1 MTCRELIEQLLALPD
16 VEAQKRFLEE
26 HATLLDDQVAHAL
39 KEQADQF
46 LRSDVQRTLETADLL
61 FYMAE
66 LTSTPHYR
74 ALGLLVEANARSIG
88 GLGEYQRAVELYNE
102 AAQIYQAQG
111 RLVDQAK
118 AQVGKVFSLALLGR
132 YGEALETGHWASRV
146 LEEHRQWRPLVN
158 LTMNLAVVHGRQRE
172 DVKALAQFDRARVLC
187 RWLGPD
193 GASFLQLVEHNRAIV
208 LRNLGRFE
216 ASIQASRAAWELTD
230 QLGHKAEMGRVQEDL
245 AFTYLVLGRYN
256 EALELL
262 DQARDVFLADG
273 RPSDAII
280 VELVISYCLLQLRR
294 FTDVLDKCRQV
305 RNLFTEIG
313 RRREVAEATLNE
325 AVAYAGLH
333 RYTEALASLAEARYL
348 FEEEG
353 NRVWVT
359 RTDLETAAMLCHQ
372 NRFKES
378 LATAQACASV
388 FQTYDLPVQEAQAHL
403 IAARAAA
410 ALDLCDQAYRLVNQ
424 ALAVGRGKDIPS
436 LVYQC
441 RHLLGALAQGR
452 GDPQGALAE
461 YDQAIQELERLRGRL
476 MVEFRAGF
484 LEDKQVVYEDVVAL
498 CLNLD
503 QPSRGLEYVERAK
516 SRALIDLLAYRL
528 DLSIQAREAEDGHL
542 VDEVTHLRAERDRL
556 YRRWE
561 TKEEFRVRGWPSSNG
576 GQEQVQ
582 QDVLALEK
590 RIEELWHK
598 LLIRNADYAR
608 DASLWQVRTEPIQP
622 YLSPETLLLEY
633 FVARGE
639 LVAFLVTAE
648 AVQARRLPIAIA
660 EVQHLIQLL
669 WLNLRA
675 VPRSS
680 PSQVSSLTTNARGLL
695 QRLHKLLIAP
705 LDEVLAPYPQLI
717 IVPHGPLHYLPLHA
731 LHDGRSFLLERH
743 TISYLPSASLLRY
756 CEEAQPAA
764 TGCFAVGHSYAGA
777 LPYAVQ
783 EARLIAAIFGGQAV
797 LEDEATPARL
807 REMATDCRILHLA
820 AHGDFRP
827 DNPLFSGLALAEGW
841 LTTLDI
847 FNLRLNA
854 SLVTLSACQTGRNVV
869 GGGDELLGLMRAFLY
884 AGAAS
889 LALSLWAVED
899 RSTAQ
904 LMETFYSKLAEGW
917 TKGAAL
923 RYAQLQFIK
932 GQSDKDGTVTDLYA
946 HPYFWAPFFLAGD
959 AGSL

>member
-1 MTCRELIEQLLALPD
+1 MTSQDLVEQLLALPD
-16 VEAQKRFLEE
+16 IETRKRFLKE
-26 HATLLDDQVAHAL
+26 HVSLLDDQVADDL

-46 LRSDVQRTLETADLL
+46 LRADVQRSLEMADLL
-61 FYMAE
+61 FCVGE
-66 LTSTPHYR
+66 LTGRLPYR
-74 ALGLLVEANARSIG
+74 ALGLLVEANALSVG
-88 GLGEYQRAVELYNE
+88 GLGEYQRAVALYDE
-102 AAQIYQAQG
+102 AAEIYQTHG
-111 RLVDQAK
+111 RLVSQAK
-118 AQVGKVFSLALLGR
+118 AQVGKVFSLAMLGR
-132 YGEALETGHWASRV
+132 YDDALETGHRAGQV
-146 LEEHRQWRPLVN
+146 LEEHCQWRSLVN
-158 LTMNLAVVHGRQRE
+158 LTMNLAVAHGRQRE
-172 DVKALAQFDRARVLC
+172 DAKALAQFDRARALC
-187 RWLGPD
+187 RQMGSGGTPI
-193 GASFLQLVEHNRAIV
+193 LQLIEHNRAIV
-208 LRNLGRFE
+208 LRNLGQFE
-216 ASIQASRAAWELTD
+216 ASIQASRAAWELAD
-230 QLGHKAEMGRVQEDL
+230 QLGHRAELGRVQEGL

-262 DQARDVFLADG
+262 DQARGIFLSDG
-273 RPSDAII
+273 RHSNAII

-294 FTDVLDKCRQV
+294 FADVLDKCRQV

-325 AVAYAGLH
+325 AVAYVGLH
-333 RYTEALASLAEARYL
+333 RYAEALASLAEARHL

-359 RTDLETAAMLCHQ
+359 RTDLETAAVLYHQ
-372 NRFKES
+372 NRFEDS
-378 LATAQACASV
+378 LATAQECASV
-388 FQTYDLPVQEAQAHL
+388 FQSRDLPVQEARAYL

-410 ALDLCDQAYRLVNQ
+410 ALNQCDQACRLVTQ

-441 RHLLGALAQGR
+441 CHLLGSLAQAQ
-452 GDPQGALAE
+452 GDLQEALAE

-484 LEDKQVVYEDVVAL
+484 LEDKQVVYEDAVAL

-503 QPSRGLEYVERAK
+503 QPFRGLEYAERAK

-528 DLSIQAREAEDGHL
+528 DLSVQARDAEDSHL
-542 VDEVTHLRAERDRL
+542 VDELTRLRSERDRL

-561 TKEEFRVRGWPSSNG
+561 TKEEFRVRGWPTSNG
-576 GQEQVQ
+576 DWQ
-582 QDVLALEK
+582 QAQHEVLALEK
-590 RIEELWHK
+590 QIEELWHK
-598 LLIRNADYAR
+598 LLIRNAGYAR
-608 DASLWQVRTEPIQP
+608 DASLWQVCTEPIQP
-622 YLSPETLLLEY
+622 HLTPETLLLEY
-633 FVARGE
+633 FIARGE

-648 AVQARRLPIAIA
+648 AVQARRLSIDLAR
-660 EVQHLIQLL
+660 VQHLIQLL

-675 VPRSS
+675 VPKSS
-680 PSQVSSLTTNARGLL
+680 SGQVSSLATNARGLL
-695 QRLHKLLIAP
+695 QRLHELLIAP
-705 LDEVLAPYPQLI
+705 LGDSLAAYPQLI

-731 LHDGRSFLLERH
+731 LHDGQSFLLERH
-743 TISYLPSASLLRY
+743 TISYLPSAHVLRY
-756 CEEAQPAA
+756 CEEARPAA
-764 TGCFAVGHSYAGA
+764 TGCFAVGHSYGGA
-777 LPYAVQ
+777 LPYAIQ
-783 EARLIAAIFGGQAV
+783 EARSIAAIFGGQAV
-797 LEDEATPARL
+797 LEDEATRERL
-807 REMATDCRILHLA
+807 REIVTDCRILHLA

-904 LMETFYSKLAEGW
+904 LMEAFYSKLAEGW

-923 RYAQLQFIK
+923 RYAHLQFIE
-932 GQSDKDGTVTDLYA
+932 GTVTDLYA
-946 HPYFWAPFFLAGD
+946 HPYFWAPFFLV
-959 AGSL
+959 GSVGLL